1 MAVYGPPGNEELYH
15 WKYIRK
21 YKKNGKWRYV
31 YPNDKLGIK
40 EAISTKITGKAQDQH
55 LEELTLAK
63 SRIAEDDNRQ
73 RLKLGDAKA
82 GDFKTQEKIKSNIAV
97 NKALSN
103 KMNKQIAEVRNSRY
117 DTVVSEA
124 NRTITA
130 GKNAIDSL
138 INKLKKKMR

>member
-1 MAVYGPPGNEELYH
+1 MAIYGPPGNEELYH

-31 YPNDKLGIK
+31 YPDDKYGIK

-63 SRIAEDDNRQ
+63 SRLAEDNNRQ
-73 RLKLGDAKA
+73 RLKLGDTKA
-82 GDFKTQEKIKSNIAV
+82 GDFKTQEKIKSNITV

-103 KMNKQIAEVRNSRY
+103 KIDNQMAEVRNVRY
-117 DTVVSEA
+117 DTLVSKS
-124 NRTITA
+124 NRTIIA
-130 GKNAIDSL
+130 GKSAVSSL
-138 INKLKKKMR
+138 LNKLKKKK